1 MSGWFG
7 ECELWERLEGQGR
20 GNTETQR
27 TRGEEERELRVG
39 NAECGIDRLRGNL
52 PRVSLIWTEILD
64 RICGSIFS
72 DIKPREFFMPGF
84 KVSVPHRHD
93 TVIIAQRL
101 RMFADKLRGQM
112 TVEVSD
118 LVEEWDSEGN
128 LRFAFR
134 TKGMQVSGKLENRL
148 SEVLVTG
155 TIPFLALPFRGMIED
170 QLAEKIR
177 EAIEIAN
184 E

>member
-1 MSGWFG
+1 
-7 ECELWERLEGQGR
+7 
-20 GNTETQR
+20 
-27 TRGEEERELRVG
+27 
-39 NAECGIDRLRGNL
+39 
-52 PRVSLIWTEILD
+52 
-64 RICGSIFS
+64 
-72 DIKPREFFMPGF
+72 MPGF

-93 TVIIAQRL
+93 TVIVAQR
-101 RMFADKLRGQM
+101 RGQM

>member
-1 MSGWFG
+1 
-7 ECELWERLEGQGR
+7 
-20 GNTETQR
+20 
-27 TRGEEERELRVG
+27 
-39 NAECGIDRLRGNL
+39 
-52 PRVSLIWTEILD
+52 
-64 RICGSIFS
+64 
-72 DIKPREFFMPGF
+72 MPSF

-93 TVIIAQRL
+93 TVIVAQRL

-134 TKGMQVSGKLENRL
+134 AKGMQISGKLENRL

-177 EAIEIAN
+177 EVIESAN

>member
-1 MSGWFG
+1 
-7 ECELWERLEGQGR
+7 
-20 GNTETQR
+20 
-27 TRGEEERELRVG
+27 
-39 NAECGIDRLRGNL
+39 
-52 PRVSLIWTEILD
+52 
-64 RICGSIFS
+64 
-72 DIKPREFFMPGF
+72 MPGF

-93 TVIIAQRL
+93 TVIVAQRL
-101 RMFADKLRGQM
+101 RMFTDKLRNEL

-134 TKGMQVSGKLENRL
+134 TQGMQISGKLENRL

-155 TIPFLALPFRGMIED
+155 TIPFLALPFRGMIEN

-177 EAIEIAN
+177 EAIESN
-184 E
+184 GE